1 MNKIVYAG
9 RHTLTYSVSCHIH
22 KSWELIYCTSG
33 GGELLCDGK
42 TLGYSVNDIAV
53 IPPLLPHSNMS
64 TTGFTNIHINL
75 TDVTFQ
81 WNEPRIISAD
91 PNGFLRNA
99 FSAAFYYYSGASE
112 EAAEKLLL
120 PIYGHLIAAYITMG
134 QPERQRSEI
143 VQSIER
149 HILENY
155 PDCTYDVNLYLS
167 SLHFSPEYLKKLFKK
182 ETGLTPHQYLINKR
196 LEIAA
201 NTLTSYC
208 GKWNISETARLCGFS
223 EPLYF
228 SRLFKRKFGKSPRDY
243 ISAYADSAPVDP
255 DEIRIML

>member
-1 MNKIVYAG
+1 MNNIVYAG

-22 KSWELIYCTSG
+22 KSWEFIYCTSG
-33 GGELLCDGK
+33 SGMIVCDEK
-42 TLGYSVNDIAV
+42 TLSYSANDIAV
-53 IPPLLPHSNMS
+53 IPPLLPHSNVS
-64 TTGFTNIHINL
+64 TTGFTNIHVNL
-75 TDVTFQ
+75 SDADFRWTGPQV
-81 WNEPRIISAD
+81 ISAD

-99 FSAAFYYYSGASE
+99 FSAAFYYYSGASGE
-112 EAAEKLLL
+112 GNQLLL
-120 PIYGHLIAAYITMG
+120 PIYGHLIAAYMAAG
-134 QPERQRSEI
+134 QPERQHSDI

-155 PDCTYDVNLYLS
+155 PDCAYDVNLYLS

-182 ETGLTPHQYLINKR
+182 ETGLTPQQYLINKR

-243 ISAYADSAPVDP
+243 ISAYAVPASTSPE
-255 DEIRIML
+255 EIKIML